1 MKKNMLWFVVISIL
15 LLSGCS
21 SAQTQSEGI
30 HVTQATVAVGGADG
44 SGNQQV
50 VSYRVTLQ
58 NTSQN
63 FVIVHWI
70 EPDLN
75 GDVSARLVGD
85 SPRMSIEKTLD
96 ANSSL
101 VIDGQFTFNSD
112 GATKEEIA
120 SWEPFFEDVLIST
133 EMKLALPSQE
143 S

>member
-1 MKKNMLWFVVISIL
+1 MKKNILLFVVITTL

-21 SAQTQSEGI
+21 PTQAQSNGV
-30 HVTQATVAVGGADG
+30 HVTQVTVAVGGEGG
-44 SGNQQV
+44 SENQQV
-50 VSYRVTLQ
+50 VSYKVTLQ
-58 NTSQN
+58 NSSQN

-70 EPDLN
+70 EPVLN

-85 SPRMSIEKTLD
+85 SPRISIEKTLD

-101 VIDGQFTFNSD
+101 VIDGQFTFNTD
-112 GATKEEIA
+112 GATKDEIA
-120 SWEPFFEDVLIST
+120 SWEPLFEDVLIST

>member
-1 MKKNMLWFVVISIL
+1 MKKKILWFVAVSTL

-21 SAQTQSEGI
+21 STQTQLEGI
-30 HVTQATVAVGGADG
+30 HVSQIKVAVGGADG
-44 SGNQQV
+44 NGNQQA
-50 VSYRVTLQ
+50 VSYKVTLQ
-58 NTSQN
+58 NSSQN

-70 EPDLN
+70 EPELN

-85 SPRMSIEKTLD
+85 SPRMSIEKALD

-133 EMKLALPSQE
+133 EIKLALPSQ
-143 S
+143 